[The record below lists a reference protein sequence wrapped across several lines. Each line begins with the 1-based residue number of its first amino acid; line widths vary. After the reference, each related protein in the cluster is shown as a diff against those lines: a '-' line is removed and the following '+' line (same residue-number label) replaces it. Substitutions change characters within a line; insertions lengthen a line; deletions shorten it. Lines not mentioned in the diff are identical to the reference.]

1 MRTLALTSSAIA
13 VVLGLFWSMPRP
25 ASTWQ
30 DADPASISTS
40 DLTSAAGDIPVAPD
54 VDAH

>member
-13 VVLGLFWSMPRP
+13 VALGLFWSMPRP
-25 ASTWQ
+25 ASTPHG
-30 DADPASISTS
+30 AGPASISTS
-40 DLTSAAGDIPVAPD
+40 DLTSAAGDIPVAPY